1 MGVMS
6 PFQVPPPHEETEHFR
21 PSPIRT
27 MLVVLYSLILILVVT
42 AAGIYTWKHTVGNP
56 YRTLEVFSADKY
68 FENPTALIGNR
79 FQATLRVEGDLG
91 WSSEVGKLMV
101 FTVDGDSRYI
111 PVLVQGDQLKYAFSK
126 GQTYLAQIQVREGGL
141 LCATEI
147 RKN

>member
-6 PFQVPPPHEETEHFR
+6 PFQVPPPHEESEPFR
-21 PSPIRT
+21 HSPFRT
-27 MLVVLYSLILILVVT
+27 VLIVLYSLILILAIV
-42 AAGIYTWKHTVGNP
+42 GGSLYLWKHTVGNP
-56 YRTLEVFSADKY
+56 YRTLEVFSPDKY
-68 FENPTALIGNR
+68 FDNPTALIGNR
-79 FQATLRVEGDLG
+79 FQANLRVEGDLG

-101 FTVDGDSRYI
+101 FSVEGDSRYI

>member
-6 PFQVPPPHEETEHFR
+6 PFEVPPPHEDSEPARHSPFR
-21 PSPIRT
+21 TVLI
-27 MLVVLYSLILILVVT
+27 VLYSLILLLALT
-42 AAGIYTWKHTVGNP
+42 AGSIFLWKRTVGNP

-101 FTVDGDSRYI
+101 FTVEGDSRYV

-141 LCATEI
+141 LYALEI